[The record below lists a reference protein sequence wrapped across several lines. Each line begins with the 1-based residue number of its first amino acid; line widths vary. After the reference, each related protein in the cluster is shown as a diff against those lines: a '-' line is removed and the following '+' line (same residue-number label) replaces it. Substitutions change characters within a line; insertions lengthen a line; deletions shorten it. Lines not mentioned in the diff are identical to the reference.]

1 MNARKCDRCGM
12 FYEEYNMINNKKA
25 INGVMLLNIDSND
38 RYFSHGP
45 NDLCPTCSEEFVN
58 WFNRSNKVGTAKII
72 GEENNG

>member
-45 NDLCPTCSEEFVN
+45 NDLCPSCSKKFLD
-58 WFNRSNKVGTAKII
+58 WFNGNSEIEEQEKE
-72 GEENNG
+72 GETNG